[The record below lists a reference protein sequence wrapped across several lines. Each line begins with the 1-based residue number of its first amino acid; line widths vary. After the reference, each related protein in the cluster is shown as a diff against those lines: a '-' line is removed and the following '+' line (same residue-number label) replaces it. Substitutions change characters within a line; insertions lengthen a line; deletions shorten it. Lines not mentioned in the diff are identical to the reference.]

1 MKVKSSGII
10 ILVSC
15 AILAILS
22 IFQSENLLFPN
33 FIQAASSIEESHQNA
48 NHNHTSH
55 IPVTTTTISSSSSSS
70 SSSSLVN
77 VEELKRLKSNLQI
90 CNEQLS
96 SSLSNKPSETK
107 EQTVKPSPQESK
119 FDDIAKDLY
128 HKAIIS
134 TSNSNKQARVPFT
147 LEGWER
153 GTGGLDDQDRLALG
167 ALYFQATS
175 VFEFGLGEST
185 YIAANVSVPRY
196 AGVDSDANWVADARN
211 KVALMNAKH
220 FRFHFADI
228 GETKAWGH
236 PVERLAKN
244 LYNYQ
249 IQSLASEQSAFDVYY
264 VDGRY
269 RVACACISF
278 LHALKYGA
286 NMTHV
291 RVGIHDNER
300 KAYHALEQIGDVVV
314 RNKKLWVYRLKDG
327 VTEDDIVPL
336 YHKHLE
342 TLLR

>member
-1 MKVKSSGII
+1 MNVKSSGII

-15 AILAILS
+15 AILAIIS
-22 IFQSENLLFPN
+22 IFQSEQLLFPN
-33 FIQAASSIEESHQNA
+33 FIQAESIEEFHQNA
-48 NHNHTSH
+48 N
-55 IPVTTTTISSSSSSS
+55 PETTTT
-70 SSSSLVN
+70 SLVN
-77 VEELKRLKSNLQI
+77 EEELERLKSNLEI
-90 CNEQLS
+90 CNEKLS
-96 SSLSNKPSETK
+96 SSFDKSSEEKK
-107 EQTVKPSPQESK
+107 EQNVLPSPQESK
-119 FDDIAKDLY
+119 FDDISKSLY
-128 HKAIIS
+128 NKAIIS

-147 LEGWER
+147 LKGWER

-167 ALYFQATS
+167 ALYFNATS

-185 YIAANVSVPRY
+185 YIAAHVSVPRY
-196 AGVDSDANWVADARN
+196 AGVDSDANWVADART

-228 GETKAWGH
+228 GETKAWGN

-249 IQSLASEQSAFDVYY
+249 IQSLASEQAAFDVYY

-269 RVACACISF
+269 RVACACMSF

-300 KAYHALEQIGDVVV
+300 AKYHVLEQIGDVVV
-314 RNKKLWVYRLKDG
+314 RNTKLWVYKLKDG
-327 VTEDDIVPL
+327 VTEDDIVQL
-336 YHKHLE
+336 YHEHLE
-342 TLLR
+342 NLLR